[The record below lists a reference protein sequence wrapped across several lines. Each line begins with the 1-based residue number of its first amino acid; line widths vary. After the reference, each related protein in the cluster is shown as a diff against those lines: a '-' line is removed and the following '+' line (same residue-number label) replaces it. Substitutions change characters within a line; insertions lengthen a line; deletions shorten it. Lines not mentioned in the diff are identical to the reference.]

1 MNQIKEILL
10 NRLEEKGLD
19 PNYIPGFI
27 RSLANSICRDPDM
40 SLTQINQRLQYLGWS
55 GIDLDYHTLQLMIA
69 CLESEGLP
77 SLKEM
82 PTRWF
87 TKLFSTRDAGDTDQ
101 PELAAEAVG

>member
-27 RSLANSICRDPDM
+27 RSLATSICRDPDM

-55 GIDLDYHTLQLMIA
+55 GIDLDYHTLQMAIK
-69 CLESEGLP
+69 CFEEEGVSGLRYRP
-77 SLKEM
+77 GSWYKS
-82 PTRWF
+82 T
-87 TKLFSTRDAGDTDQ
+87 FSH
-101 PELAAEAVG
+101 